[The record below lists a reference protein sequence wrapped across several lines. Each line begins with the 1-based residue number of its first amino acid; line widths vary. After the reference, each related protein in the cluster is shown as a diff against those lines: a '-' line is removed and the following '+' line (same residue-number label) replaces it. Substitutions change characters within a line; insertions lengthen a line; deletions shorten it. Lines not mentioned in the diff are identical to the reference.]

1 MGELNTNCTTFSPN
15 TIRFILIDNNYN
27 LEPEQY
33 SSLSQLKLRAVSLIG
48 DFYEELTDF
57 EPSPVATLMDY
68 IPEESV
74 ISLLEDF
81 NYTVIRGD
89 EQSYQESLREYHH
102 SYEKKEEVDF
112 EDEQS
117 R

>member
-1 MGELNTNCTTFSPN
+1 MSELNTNCTTFSPS
-15 TIRFILIDNNYN
+15 TIRFILVDNNYN

-33 SSLSQLKLRAVSLIG
+33 SSLSQLKRRAISLIG
-48 DFYEELTDF
+48 DCYGELSDF

-74 ISLLEDF
+74 IFLLEDF
-81 NYTVIRGD
+81 NYSVVRGD
-89 EQSYQESLREYHH
+89 EQSYQESLREYHN
-102 SYEKKEEVDF
+102 SYKKREEGDF

>member
-1 MGELNTNCTTFSPN
+1 MSELNTSCTTFSPS
-15 TIRFILIDNNYN
+15 TIRFILVDNNYN

-33 SSLSQLKLRAVSLIG
+33 SSLSQLKLRTASLIG
-48 DFYEELTDF
+48 DFFEELSDF
-57 EPSPVATLMDY
+57 GPSPVATLMDY
-68 IPEESV
+68 IPEENV

-102 SYEKKEEVDF
+102 SYERREGGDF
-112 EDEQS
+112 EDGQS